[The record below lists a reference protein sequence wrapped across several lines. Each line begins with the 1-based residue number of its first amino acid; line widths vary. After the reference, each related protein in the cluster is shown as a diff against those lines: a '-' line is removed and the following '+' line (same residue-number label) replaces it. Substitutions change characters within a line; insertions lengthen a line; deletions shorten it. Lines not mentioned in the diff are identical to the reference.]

1 MIKLNKLLF
10 YYCSVLIVFL
20 AQNNIVFA
28 QGRNHQFL
36 FGDKN
41 TPDSYT
47 TAFRGRLLF
56 DSTSLTVVPDSF
68 GMAFAQTQG
77 NISDEQ
83 GNLLMVS
90 NGIYIMNAAGDT
102 MLNGAGLNPGLAADM
117 YSIYGLFIPNG
128 NVVLPMPG
136 DSAKYVL
143 LHHTVNFS
151 ASNYSTDL
159 FSSTI
164 DINLDGGLGG
174 VTNKNVVINQ
184 DTCDWG
190 IAACRHANGRDW
202 WIVIPKA
209 KSDTLITFL
218 LTPQGVFEVSR
229 YGCGFGA
236 TFMNV
241 GTPLF
246 SQKGDYFAIT
256 TGYPI
261 ASSGQYYHD
270 VRLYDF
276 DRCSGQFSNA
286 KLDSIDNEPGFGAT
300 FSPNGKYLY
309 ALSFSNIYQYQTDT
323 SDFSG
328 SRKLVATYDG
338 FLSLSQTDFWFS
350 FLAAN
355 GKIYITSGGRVVDIT
370 CIEYPDSLDTACFV
384 NQHSVHLPSWT
395 FRGHV
400 NHPNYYLGR
409 LSGSPCDS
417 LTWVGIDEFQPHDF
431 KMRISPNPNNG
442 NFKLVYLL
450 PQNESG
456 QLKIYDLT
464 GRVVYKQYLPPWSSL
479 QYISLPNLS
488 SGIYS
493 CIIESK
499 NERVVQK
506 VVVE

>member
-1 MIKLNKLLF
+1 MLILL
-10 YYCSVLIVFL
+10 L
-20 AQNNIVFA
+20 AQNNFILA

-36 FGDKN
+36 FGDQN
-41 TPDSYT
+41 GLDPYISSI
-47 TAFRGRLLF
+47 RGRLLF

-68 GMAFAQTQG
+68 GIAFAQTQG

-102 MLNGAGLNPGLAADM
+102 MFNGDSLNPGIAADL
-117 YSIYGLFIPNG
+117 YSIYGMFIPNG

-136 DSAKYVL
+136 DSTKYIL
-143 LHHTVNFS
+143 MHHTVELIPGYPSVNL
-151 ASNYSTDL
+151 YMT
-159 FSSTI
+159 TI
-164 DINLDGGLGG
+164 DITLDGGLGG
-174 VTNKNVVINQ
+174 VISKNVVINQ
-184 DTCDWG
+184 DSCDWG
-190 IAACRHANGRDW
+190 IATCRHANGRDW
-202 WIVIPKA
+202 WVVIPKS

-218 LTPQGVFEVSR
+218 LTPQGIYQTSR
-229 YGCGFGA
+229 QGFG
-236 TFMNV
+236 FPGIIGGNV

-246 SQKGDYFAIT
+246 SQDGLKFSISATHLVNNI
-256 TGYPI
+256 
-261 ASSGQYYHD
+261 YYHE

-276 DRCSGQFSNA
+276 DRCSGLFSNA
-286 KLDSIDNEPGFGAT
+286 KLDSLDNEPGACT
-300 FSPNGKYLY
+300 NFSPNGKYLY

-323 SDFSG
+323 NDFSG

-338 FLSLSQTDFWFS
+338 FLSLNQTDFWFS

-370 CIEYPDSLDTACFV
+370 CVEYPDSLDTACFV

-409 LSGSPCDS
+409 LTGSPCDT
-417 LTWVGIDEFQPHDF
+417 LTWVGIDEFQQHDF

-450 PQNESG
+450 PQNEPG

-464 GRVVYKQYLPPWSSL
+464 GRIVYKQYLPPWSSL
-479 QYISLPNLS
+479 QYITLPYLS

>member
-1 MIKLNKLLF
+1 MLF

-28 QGRNHQFL
+28 QGKNHQFL
-36 FGDKN
+36 HGDQN
-41 TPDSYT
+41 VLDPYISSI
-47 TAFRGRLLF
+47 RGRLLF
-56 DSTSLTVVPDSF
+56 DSTSLTIVPDSF
-68 GMAFAQTQG
+68 GMAFASTQG
-77 NISDEQ
+77 NISDES
-83 GNLLMVS
+83 GNLLMAS
-90 NGIYIMNAAGDT
+90 NGIYIMNANGDT
-102 MLNGAGLNPGLAADM
+102 MLNGSSLNPGPAANNF
-117 YSIYGLFIPNG
+117 SIYGLPIPNG
-128 NVVLPMPG
+128 NVILPMPD
-136 DSAKYVL
+136 DSTRFVL
-143 LHHTVNFS
+143 LHHTTTGN
-151 ASNYSTDL
+151 SNYPSIVMFMSIIDL
-159 FSSTI
+159 T
-164 DINLDGGLGG
+164 LDNGLGG
-174 VTNKNVVINQ
+174 VISKNVVINQ

-190 IAACRHANGRDW
+190 IATCRHANGRDW
-202 WIVIPKA
+202 WVVIPKTQ
-209 KSDTLITFL
+209 SDTLITFL
-218 LTPQGVFEVSR
+218 LTPQGIYQTSR
-229 YGCGFGA
+229 QGFGLPGA
-236 TFMNV
+236 IGNV

-246 SQKGDYFAIT
+246 SQNGLKFSISTLTVVNNVYF
-256 TGYPI
+256 
-261 ASSGQYYHD
+261 HD

-286 KLDSIDNEPGFGAT
+286 KLDSLDYEPGFGST

-309 ALSFSNIYQYQTDT
+309 ALSLSNIYQYQTDT
-323 SDFSG
+323 TDLRG

-338 FLSLSQTDFWFS
+338 FLSLNQTDFWLS
-350 FLAAN
+350 YLAAN

-370 CIEYPDSLDTACFV
+370 CIEYPDSLDTACYV

-395 FRGHV
+395 YTGHV

-409 LSGSPCDS
+409 LSGSPCDT
-417 LTWVGIDEFQPHDF
+417 LTWVGIDEFQLHDF

-450 PQNESG
+450 PQNEPG

-479 QYISLPNLS
+479 QYVSLPNLS

-499 NERVVQK
+499 DERVVQK

>member
-1 MIKLNKLLF
+1 M
-10 YYCSVLIVFL
+10 VFS
-20 AQNNIVFA
+20 

-56 DSTSLTVVPDSF
+56 DSTNLTVVPDSF

-102 MLNGAGLNPGLAADM
+102 MLNGAGLNPGPAASTF
-117 YSIYGLFIPNG
+117 SIYGMPIPNG
-128 NVVLPMPG
+128 NVVLPMPD
-136 DSAKYVL
+136 DSNKYIL
-143 LHHTVNFS
+143 LHHTEEFIPGYPSVKL
-151 ASNYSTDL
+151 YMT
-159 FSSTI
+159 TI
-164 DINLDGGLGG
+164 DMTLDGGLGG
-174 VTNKNVVINQ
+174 VTSKNFVINQ

-190 IAACRHANGRDW
+190 IASCRHANGRDW
-202 WIVIPKA
+202 WIVIPKTQ
-209 KSDTLITFL
+209 SDTLITFL
-218 LTPQGVFEVSR
+218 LTPQGIYQTSR
-229 YGCGFGA
+229 QGFGLPGA
-236 TFMNV
+236 IGNV

-246 SQKGDYFAIT
+246 SQDGSKFSISTLTVVNNVYF
-256 TGYPI
+256 
-261 ASSGQYYHD
+261 HD

-286 KLDSIDNEPGFGAT
+286 KLDSVDNEPGFGSN

-338 FLSLSQTDFWFS
+338 FLSLSRTTFWHS

-355 GKIYITSGGRVVDIT
+355 GKIYITSEGRVVDVT

-409 LSGSPCDS
+409 LSGSPCDT
-417 LTWVGIDEFQPHDF
+417 LTWVGTDEFQPHDF
-431 KMRISPNPNNG
+431 KMRVSPNPSNG

-450 PQNESG
+450 PQNEPG

>member
-1 MIKLNKLLF
+1 LIKLNKLIL
-10 YYCSVLIVFL
+10 YYSVLIILL
-20 AQNNIVFA
+20 AQNNFLCA
-28 QGRNHQFL
+28 QGKNHQFL
-36 FGDKN
+36 VGDAN
-41 TPDSYT
+41 NIGTYT
-47 TAFRGRLLF
+47 TATRSRLLF

-68 GMAFAQTQG
+68 AMPFIQTQG

-90 NGIYIMNAAGDT
+90 NGIYIMNANGDT
-102 MLNGAGLNPGLAADM
+102 MLNGAGLNPGAAATTFATL
-117 YSIYGLFIPNG
+117 GLPIPNG

-136 DSAKYVL
+136 DSTKYVL
-143 LHHTVNFS
+143 LHHTEEFIPGYPS
-151 ASNYSTDL
+151 IKLYK
-159 FSSTI
+159 TI
-164 DINLDGGLGG
+164 VDMTLDGGLGG
-174 VTNKNVVINQ
+174 VVSKNVVVNQ
-184 DTCDWG
+184 DSCDWG
-190 IAACRHANGRDW
+190 IATCLHANGRDW
-202 WIVIPKA
+202 WVVIPKS

-218 LTPQGVFEVSR
+218 LTPQGIYQTSR
-229 YGCGFGA
+229 QGFG
-236 TFMNV
+236 FPGINGGNV

-246 SQKGDYFAIT
+246 SQDGLKFSISATHLVNNI
-256 TGYPI
+256 
-261 ASSGQYYHD
+261 YYHE

-276 DRCSGQFSNA
+276 DRCSGLFSNA
-286 KLDSIDNEPGFGAT
+286 KLDSIDNEPGLVAT

-338 FLSLSQTDFWFS
+338 FLSLSQTDFWHS

-395 FRGHV
+395 KRGHV

-409 LSGSPCDS
+409 LSGSPCDT
-417 LTWVGIDEFQPHDF
+417 LTWVGIDELQPHDF

-450 PQNESG
+450 PQNEAG

-464 GRVVYKQYLPPWSSL
+464 GRLAYKQYLPPWSSL

>member
-1 MIKLNKLLF
+1 MLF
-10 YYCSVLIVFL
+10 YYCSVLILLL

-36 FGDKN
+36 IGDATN
-41 TPDSYT
+41 IGSYT
-47 TAFRGRLLF
+47 TSTRSRLLF
-56 DSTSLTVVPDSF
+56 DSMSLTVVPDSF
-68 GMAFAQTQG
+68 AMPFAQTQG

-102 MLNGAGLNPGLAADM
+102 MQNGDSLNPGPAANKF
-117 YSIYGLFIPNG
+117 SIYGMPFPNG
-128 NVVLPMPG
+128 NVILPMPG
-136 DSAKYVL
+136 DSMKYIL
-143 LHHTVNFS
+143 LHHTEEYIIGYPSINL
-151 ASNYSTDL
+151 YMT
-159 FSSTI
+159 TI
-164 DINLDGGLGG
+164 DMTLDGGLGG
-174 VTNKNVVINQ
+174 VISKNVVVNQ

-190 IAACRHANGRDW
+190 IATCRHANGRDW
-202 WIVIPKA
+202 WVVIPKT

-218 LTPQGVFEVSR
+218 LTPLGIFEVYRQSFGF
-229 YGCGFGA
+229 YGTVGG
-236 TFMNV
+236 V

-246 SQKGDYFAIT
+246 SEDGTKFTISCVTLVNNVYF
-256 TGYPI
+256 
-261 ASSGQYYHD
+261 HD

-276 DRCSGQFSNA
+276 DRCSGLLSNA
-286 KLDSIDNEPGFGAT
+286 ILDSIDNEPGAGAT
-300 FSPNGKYLY
+300 FSSNGKYLY

-338 FLSLSQTDFWFS
+338 FLSLNQTNFWHS

-409 LSGSPCDS
+409 LSGSPCDT
-417 LTWVGIDEFQPHDF
+417 LTWVGVDEFQPHDF

-450 PQNESG
+450 PQNEPG

-464 GRVVYKQYLPPWSSL
+464 GRLTYKQYLPPWSSL
-479 QYISLPNLS
+479 QYIALPNLS

-493 CIIESK
+493 CISESK